1 MMRSAQRERN
11 KPMSHVD
18 DKVIELARAALSFEF
33 SSEPFF
39 RHAAEMT
46 RNDSGKKMFL
56 RLATKDDERM
66 DDLTRLFGKIIGNE
80 QWVRLVAEAATNTVP
95 STVVAE
101 MDAEVARRG
110 HGVVADDTQAL
121 RLAMELIR
129 RFIHVFKDL
138 ASHTSDRDII
148 KLADKILEGE
158 FYRYDDLQAQLDSV
172 INTGLWLDSPE
183 FRMDAKF

>member
-1 MMRSAQRERN
+1 
-11 KPMSHVD
+11 MSHVD
-18 DKVIELARAALSFEF
+18 DKIIELARAALSFEF
-33 SSEPFF
+33 SGEHFF

-56 RLATKDDERM
+56 RLAKKDNERI

-80 QWVRLVAEAATNTVP
+80 VWVRLVAEAAKNAVP
-95 STVVAE
+95 SVVIAE
-101 MDAEVARRG
+101 METEVARRG

-121 RLAMELIR
+121 RLAMELER

-138 ASHTSDRDII
+138 AQHSHDSDII

-158 FYRYDDLQAQLDSV
+158 FYRYDNLQAQLDSV
-172 INTGLWLDSPE
+172 INTGLWLDAPE
-183 FRMDAKF
+183 FRMDGKF